1 MDPPFLVFVL
11 GSGLLA
17 ILLILGA
24 RSRFG
29 AGLSRPPLVVV
40 SLTTS
45 PTRIEHI
52 GPLLAALGAQTRAP
66 DRVVLNLPRVFRR
79 TGATFGE
86 PSRLPAFVT
95 GDALVHV
102 NWVDD
107 IGPATKI
114 VPTAALVDDPEAVII
129 SVDDD
134 IEYKPTMVESML
146 AVSAIFP
153 DAVITGESFRAT
165 GGPYAE
171 LVEGYSSVLYKRRHL
186 DGLDG
191 RAIGAM
197 PLACYLADD
206 LVISNHLRSRG
217 IAIVRAAALGVVP
230 FGDIYLEYGE
240 RADALK
246 NGAGGASRGNLDNYA
261 RCARHLAE
269 KGELHVRGP
278 EAS

>member
-1 MDPPFLVFVL
+1 MVL
-11 GSGLLA
+11 GLVLVLGLRLVSA
-17 ILLILGA
+17 HA
-24 RSRFG
+24 ERASE
-29 AGLSRPPLVVV
+29 AGESAALCGRVVV

-79 TGATFGE
+79 TGARFGE
-86 PSRLPAFVT
+86 LPAFVT
-95 GDALVHV
+95 GNALVLV

-107 IGPATKI
+107 IGPATKV

-269 KGELHVRGP
+269 SGELHL
-278 EAS
+278 S

>member
-1 MDPPFLVFVL
+1 MFLALFLRLGGL
-11 GSGLLA
+11 GSGPNSGSGSGLA
-17 ILLILGA
+17 GPA
-24 RSRFG
+24 Q
-29 AGLSRPPLVVV
+29 LVVV

-45 PTRIEHI
+45 PTRIGHI
-52 GPLLAALGAQTRAP
+52 EPLLRALGTQTRAP

-86 PSRLPAFVT
+86 LPAFVT
-95 GDALVHV
+95 GNALVHV

-114 VPTAALVDDPEAVII
+114 VPTAALVDAPEAVII

-146 AVSAIFP
+146 AVSANFP

-165 GGPYAE
+165 SGPYAE

-191 RAIGAM
+191 PAIGAM

-217 IAIVRAAALGVVP
+217 IAIVRASALGVVP

-269 KGELHVRGP
+269 TGALRLTPP
-278 EAS
+278 EARS